1 MSYTQEM
8 LESIKKVEATR
19 PARLAAVLAGNHP
32 RRMTAEEKDQ
42 VLLENHPDHIQ
53 SQFAELAIGPNK
65 GEKVPLELAEIL
77 QANPRVNPADIDLSK
92 VDYDVDVLVIGGG
105 GAGSAAAIMAHEN
118 GANVMIVTKLRHGD
132 ANTMMAE
139 GGIQAADKPND
150 SPAQHYL
157 DVMGGGHFKNVP
169 ELVYKLV
176 NDAPICIKWLNDLGV
191 MFDKEEDGTMVTTH
205 GGGTSRK
212 RMHAAKDYSGAEIMR
227 VLRDE
232 VQNRAIPV
240 VDFTSAIEII
250 KDEDG
255 KAAGAVLM
263 NMETQEILIARAK
276 TVVIATG
283 GAGRMHYQGFPT
295 SNHYGATADG
305 LVMAYRAGAPLL
317 YAYTLQYHPTGAAY
331 PSQIF
336 GALVTEKVRS
346 IGAQLINADGEAF
359 MYPLETRDVCASTVI
374 RECKRGNGVDTFNGG
389 KGIWLDSPM
398 IDMIYGEGTIE
409 KRIPA
414 MMRMYLKYGIDMRKQ
429 PILIYPTLH
438 YQNGG
443 IKIADNG
450 MSDVENLFVAG
461 EAVGGI
467 HGENR
472 LMGNSLLDI
481 IVFGR
486 NAGVH
491 AAAAAKKIDAPKG
504 LSLAHVDSFVKEM
517 ADAGIVTDAV
527 SPKLLPRYTHGN
539 PVFDEPNAKLMK

>member
-1 MSYTQEM
+1 MYTPEM

-19 PARLAAVLAGNHP
+19 AERLGMEP
-32 RRMTAEEKDQ
+32 RRMTADEKDA
-42 VLLENHPDHIQ
+42 LLHEFHPDYIE
-53 SQFAELAIGPNK
+53 SEFDTLKIGPNK
-65 GEKVPLELAEIL
+65 GEKVPVELAAML
-77 QANPRVNPADIDLSK
+77 QSHSRIKAGDVDLTK
-92 VDYDVDVLVIGGG
+92 PDYDVDVLIIGGG
-105 GAGSAAAIMAHEN
+105 GAGSAAAIMAQEN

-139 GGIQAADKPND
+139 GGIQAADKPGD
-150 SPAQHYL
+150 SPAIHYL
-157 DVMGGGHFKNVP
+157 DALGGGHFKNIP
-169 ELVYKLV
+169 ELLEKLV
-176 NDAPICIKWLNDLGV
+176 TEGPGAVKWLNDLGV
-191 MFDKEEDGTMVTTH
+191 MFDKEPDGTMITTH

-232 VQNRAIPV
+232 VQNRQIPV
-240 VDFTSAIEII
+240 VDFTSAIELILD
-250 KDEDG
+250 KDG

-263 NMETQEILIARAK
+263 NMETHELLVAKAK
-276 TVVIATG
+276 TVIIATG

-305 LVMAYRAGAPLL
+305 LALAYRVGAPLI

-346 IGAQLINADGEAF
+346 IGAMLVNCDGEAF
-359 MYPLETRDVCASTVI
+359 MHPLETRDVAAASII
-374 RECKRGNGVDTFNGG
+374 RECRARHKGVSTPDGG
-389 KGIWLDSPM
+389 YGVWLDTPM
-398 IDMIYGEGTIE
+398 IEAKGGEGTIE

-414 MMRMYLKYGIDMRKQ
+414 MMRMYAKYGIDMRKV
-429 PILIYPTLH
+429 PILVYPTLH

-443 IKIADNG
+443 IKITADG
-450 MSDVENLFVAG
+450 QSAVKNLFVAG

-486 NAGVH
+486 NAGVN
-491 AAAAAKKIDAPKG
+491 AAKVAKETEVGELTLDHIAKYDA
-504 LSLAHVDSFVKEM
+504 EM
-517 ADAGIVTDAV
+517 AEAGIVTDKV
-527 SPKLLPRYTHGN
+527 SPILLPRYTHGN
-539 PVFDEPNAKLMK
+539 PRYEAK

>member
-1 MSYTQEM
+1 MYTKEQ

-19 PARLAAVLAGNHP
+19 EERLKQVLAGNHP
-32 RRMTAEEKDQ
+32 RRMTADEKDQ
-42 VLLENHPDHIQ
+42 VLLENHPDHIK
-53 SQFAELAIGPNK
+53 SQFAELKIGPNK
-65 GEKVPLELAEIL
+65 GEKVPLELAETL
-77 QANPRVNPADIDLSK
+77 QANPRINPKDVDLTNIA
-92 VDYDVDVLVIGGG
+92 YDVDVLVIGGG

-176 NDAPICIKWLNDLGV
+176 NDAPVCIKWLNDLGV
-191 MFDKEEDGTMVTTH
+191 MFDKEADGTMVTTH

-212 RMHAAKDYSGAEIMR
+212 RMHACKDYSGAEIMR

-232 VQNRAIPV
+232 VQNRQIPV

-250 KDEDG
+250 KDENG

-263 NMETQEILIARAK
+263 NMETRELLVARAK
-276 TVVIATG
+276 TVIIATG

-359 MYPLETRDVCASTVI
+359 MYPLETRDVCASSVI
-374 RECKRGNGVDTFNGG
+374 RECRKGNGVDTFNGG
-389 KGIWLDSPM
+389 QGIWLDSPM
-398 IDMIYGEGTIE
+398 IDMIHGEGTIE

-414 MMRMYLKYGIDMRKQ
+414 MLRMYLKYGIDMRKQ

-486 NAGVH
+486 NAGIN
-491 AAAAAKKIDAPKG
+491 AAAVAKNTVASDK
-504 LSLAHVDSFVKEM
+504 LTLEHVENFKKEM
-517 ADAGIVTDAV
+517 ADAGIQTDVV
-527 SPKLLPRYTHGN
+527 SPKLLPNYTTQKD
-539 PVFDEPNAKLMK
+539 F